1 MAAKPEQY
9 NITSCGGGILSP
21 LAPPSRPD
29 SPPLPN
35 TRGENHAIT
44 KWSSLDITAWLHE
57 LGLPQYSQYFNDH
70 CITNGEVLLQ
80 LTEEHLERMGL
91 RIIGHRLMLVNAIDK
106 LRRRAGL
113 LPSAKFVNVEFLLE
127 E

>member
-1 MAAKPEQY
+1 MAHEQC
-9 NITSCGGGILSP
+9 ITACGGGILSP
-21 LAPPSRPD
+21 LSPPSRPD
-29 SPPLPN
+29 SPPLPS

-57 LGLPQYSQYFNDH
+57 LGLPQYSQHFNDH

-106 LRRRAGL
+106 LRRRTGL